1 MAGWIKK
8 ALEAGVGE
16 AALFDPGA
24 SANETASGQSVAQKW
39 QRMHYLHFKAS
50 QGTLT
55 PPERN
60 EMDALNRWAQALYGY
75 GRQPVVDTAAPD
87 AAGGGPARVSAAV
100 DGPGAYD
107 PDNSYDDP
115 LGDMRSY
122 DSFGDWMSD
131 MRTAQGRSQ
140 LGTLSMLSPTAT
152 LIGLA
157 REGVD
162 YDPSKGYDP
171 ALGNTQ
177 WGFDIEYANNQFNPR
192 GAVTD
197 PKTGLPIDYT
207 MIGHEYGT
215 GISDADVA
223 AAAAD
228 DAAANA
234 AAAAAMEA
242 EHGIGLDAFGG
253 TGDDGDSSDDASGH
267 DTDPGGDFRRGGYIP
282 GDSDGVLEPREIEAH
297 ETEYVIRP
305 EAVEAIGLPALD
317 RLNRMG
323 ARPGDARASAGRA
336 NGLAPGGLTRDRAAM
351 PGRPEIEPPG
361 PPAGDILA
369 AAFPANTGRPPS
381 GIPAL
386 DALARMPRKR
396 HRGLYHDRTLGRVM
410 QGGA

>member
-1 MAGWIKK
+1 MASDP
-8 ALEAGVGE
+8 LAGK
-16 AALFDPGA
+16 
-24 SANETASGQSVAQKW
+24 TVAQKW
-39 QRMHYLHFKAS
+39 QRMHALHFKAS

-87 AAGGGPARVSAAV
+87 AASGGAASMPPGSAPGYNPGGGGGDEAA
-100 DGPGAYD
+100 DIEGQLAEIP
-107 PDNSYDDP
+107 SF
-115 LGDMRSY
+115 
-122 DSFGDWMSD
+122 DSFSDWSD
-131 MRTAQGRSQ
+131 AMNSAQGRSQ

-171 ALGNTQ
+171 ALGNTG
-177 WGFDIEYANNQFNPR
+177 WGFDLEFSNDATNAR

-197 PKTGLPIDYT
+197 PTTGEEVDYS
-207 MIGHEYGT
+207 MIGHEHGGAPG
-215 GISDADVA
+215 GIESGAGDKAGGWDVGEGWGF
-223 AAAAD
+223 D
-228 DAAANA
+228 PGD
-234 AAAAAMEA
+234 
-242 EHGIGLDAFGG
+242 IGGG
-253 TGDDGDSSDDASGH
+253 EDDSSDDASGH

-282 GDSDGVLEPREIEAH
+282 GDSDGVLEPRRIEAH

-323 ARPGDARASAGRA
+323 ARPGEARASAGRA
-336 NGLAPGGLTRDRAAM
+336 NGLAPRGLTGDRRAM

-410 QGGA
+410 PGGA